1 MTILQQLE
9 ARLAAALNT
18 TLGEPISCSVTA
30 AADLRFGDYQ
40 SNAAMVLA
48 KQRGKNP
55 RALAQEIISHLDLA
69 DLATADIA
77 GPGFINFRILPEA
90 FAARAKALLGDD
102 HLGAP
107 NLGAG
112 RTVVVDFSA
121 PNVAKPMHV
130 GHIRSTI
137 IGDSLCRIA
146 RFLGY
151 KVIADNHIGDWGTQF
166 GMILHGWKTLLNK
179 AALEVDPI
187 SELLRVYRE
196 VNAAT
201 KDDPA
206 VLETCKSELVKLQA
220 GDPENLEIWQQCIDV
235 SKRGLQRIYDTL
247 DVKFDHWLGESF
259 YNDRLAGLVDEFL
272 AKGIARESNGAVCIF
287 SDGSCKH
294 EDDPFM
300 VHREDGWTDN
310 PAIIRKA
317 DGGFLYATTDLA
329 TIRFRIDE
337 WKADQIWYV
346 VGVPQQ
352 LHFRQIFAAAQ
363 RWGAVADCRHVAF
376 GSILGEDR
384 KLMKTRTGDNVQLTD
399 VLTVVGEVG
408 RELGDFLAALPTDAS
423 ALETKLARQGEL
435 RTLIRKYA
443 ADVDGV
449 LSWAAESRQRLAA
462 LDVSE
467 EALSGLARRV
477 DDLAGAVATCAVELS
492 TKRTKAAK
500 GLAKAVTAE
509 LAGLAMADAALTVA
523 VARQPARD
531 DDSAPLQLPSGE
543 LTHAGADGVDVVEF
557 GFNAHRGAQ
566 DVDSVLPLN
575 KSASGGE
582 LSRVMLALE
591 VVLAASAEGTTMVF
605 DEIDAGVGGRAA
617 VQIGRRLARLAR
629 THQVIVVTHLP
640 QVAAYADTHLVVDTG
655 ASEGGAASEV
665 RHLSAEER
673 VAELAR
679 MLAGLGESDTG
690 RAHARELLA
699 AAQQDRVAP

>member
-107 NLGAG
+107 NMGAG

-399 VLTVVGEVG
+399 VLTEAVERAAKLIGEKNPD
-408 RELGDFLAALPTDAS
+408 L
-423 ALETKLARQGEL
+423 KGEE
-435 RTLIRKYA
+435 
-443 ADVDGV
+443 
-449 LSWAAESRQRLAA
+449 AAEIAEI
-462 LDVSE
+462 V
-467 EALSGLARRV
+467 GI
-477 DDLAGAVATCAVELS
+477 GAVKFAELS
-492 TKRTKAAK
+492 QNR
-500 GLAKAVTAE
+500 
-509 LAGLAMADAALTVA
+509 LTDYVFA
-523 VARQPARD
+523 WDR
-531 DDSAPLQLPSGE
+531 
-543 LTHAGADGVDVVEF
+543 
-557 GFNAHRGAQ
+557 
-566 DVDSVLPLN
+566 
-575 KSASGGE
+575 
-582 LSRVMLALE
+582 MLALQGDTAPYLQYSS
-591 VVLAASAEGTTMVF
+591 VRVRSIFRKLDTAFDAAST
-605 DEIDAGVGGRAA
+605 EIVLRENEE
-617 VQIGRRLARLAR
+617 IHLARLHAR
-629 THQVIVVTHLP
+629 FGEILP
-640 QVAAYADTHLVVDTG
+640 AVLEDFRPNLLANYL
-655 ASEGGAASEV
+655 
-665 RHLSAEER
+665 L
-673 VAELAR
+673 ELAR
-679 MLAGLGESDTG
+679 AFHSFFEVCPVLKSEESVRSSRLALCELTGRILATGLG
-690 RAHARELLA
+690 LLGI
-699 AAQQDRVAP
+699 RCPERM